1 MAGNEQPVVPI
12 WAESK
17 AKKQIDVLREV
28 SRTLEEAE
36 RIQAN
41 QPIGQMTETDLE
53 AEQLRLE
60 ELLHEGEVTVDEFRR
75 LREIDFYLHEMR
87 ERREEWAREE
97 WKPESLGD

>member
-1 MAGNEQPVVPI
+1 MAGNEQPLVPI
-12 WAESK
+12 WAEYK

-28 SRTLEEAE
+28 SRALEETE
-36 RIQAN
+36 RMRPN
-41 QPIGQMTETDLE
+41 QPIGQMTEADLE

-75 LREIDFYLHEMR
+75 LREIDFYLHEMH
-87 ERREEWAREE
+87 ERREDWAREE